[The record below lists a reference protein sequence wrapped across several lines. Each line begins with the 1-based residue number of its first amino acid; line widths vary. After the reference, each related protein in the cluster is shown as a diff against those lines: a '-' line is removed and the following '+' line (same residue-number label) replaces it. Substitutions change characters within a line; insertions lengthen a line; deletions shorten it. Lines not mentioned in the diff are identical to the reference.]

1 MKGEARRIDR
11 NTLEE
16 TAKQLERDVDGTSF
30 GVLRVDER
38 Q

>member
-1 MKGEARRIDR
+1 MKDVARRIDR

-16 TAKQLERDVDGTSF
+16 RAKQLERDVDGTYF
-30 GVLRVDER
+30 GGLTADER

>member
-1 MKGEARRIDR
+1 VKGVARRIDR

-16 TAKQLERDVDGTSF
+16 RAKQLERDVDGTYF
-30 GVLRVDER
+30 GGLTADER